1 MIIRR
6 AWVRATVGV
15 ALAIAVLAAVA
26 AAVLW
31 GVLRAS
37 LPRTT
42 GRIAVLGPTREVSIE
57 RDSLGIPVITGSSR
71 EDVAFATGFVHAQER
86 FFQMDLMRRAAAGEL
101 AALFGPA
108 AINSDREVRLHPFR
122 WVAREVVQRATA
134 REKAVLEAYRSGVNA
149 GLADLGAR
157 PPEYLLLRQ
166 VPRPWRD
173 DDTVLVV
180 IAMFLQLQQE
190 DSRGESSLGLVADL
204 LPSALAAFLAP
215 QGGEWDAPL
224 DGGALPA
231 ASMPG
236 PEVINLRG
244 GPAGHAAL
252 EVSGGRE
259 GDLRPGSN
267 NWAVAGR
274 RTMHGAAIVANDMH
288 LGIGLPP
295 PWYRAEL
302 RWPEGGRM
310 RHLAGVTLPGTPV
323 VVVGSNGRIA
333 WGFTNSYADFSDLIV
348 LDEVAGGYR
357 TPNGVCPFER
367 RVERIDVA
375 GRAVPELLEVDDTI
389 WGPVI
394 DRDHRGRRRAQRWTA
409 HDPEALNLGLLEME
423 FAEDVSAALAVGNCA
438 GIPGQNLVAGDAD
451 GVIGWTIAGRLP
463 LRLGCDGRRPARWD
477 DGGCRWDGLRASE
490 QTPRLVAPAEGII
503 WTANNRVVSEP
514 SLAVL
519 GDGGYGL
526 GARAGQIRDRLR
538 LLDRSGERDS
548 LALQLDDEARFL
560 TRWHDLLLD
569 TMNPTAL
576 AADGRRRDLRVLVAG
591 WGGHA
596 AVDSVG
602 YRIVR
607 AFRLKV
613 FELALDPLLAPCRA
627 ADKKFS
633 RGDLPQAESAVW
645 QLVTRRPLH
654 LLDSKFA
661 SWDELL
667 LAAADDVRVEV
678 AKSAG
683 SLDRATWGER
693 NTVRLR
699 HPLSAAVP
707 WLGRWLDD
715 DSIQLPGDGNMPRV
729 QGVGFGASER
739 MVVAPGRES
748 EGFFH
753 MPGGQSG
760 HPLSPHYRDMTRAWA
775 RGEPTPFSAGAPREV
790 LYLVP
795 ASPAEAAQRGDANSA
810 GPE

>member
-1 MIIRR
+1 M
-6 AWVRATVGV
+6 
-15 ALAIAVLAAVA
+15 AVVAAVA
-26 AAVLW
+26 GAVLW

-42 GRIAVLGPTREVSIE
+42 GRIAVLGPVREVAIS
-57 RDSLGIPVITGSSR
+57 RDSLGIPVIAGSSR

-86 FFQMDLMRRAAAGEL
+86 FFQMDLMRRVAAGEL
-101 AALFGPA
+101 AALLGPA
-108 AINSDREVRLHPFR
+108 ALASDRAVRLHPFR

-149 GLADLGAR
+149 GMKDLGAR

-173 DDTVLVV
+173 DDTVLVL
-180 IAMFLQLQQE
+180 IAMFLQLQQA
-190 DSRGESSLGLVADL
+190 DSHGESSLALVADL
-204 LPSALAAFLAP
+204 LPPALAAFLAP

-231 ASMPG
+231 APLPG
-236 PEVINLRG
+236 AEVVNLRG
-244 GPAGHAAL
+244 RPTTHARVESA
-252 EVSGGRE
+252 GGRE
-259 GDLRPGSN
+259 GDFRPGSN

-274 RTMHGAAIVANDMH
+274 RTVHRAAIVANDMH

-302 RWPEGGRM
+302 RWPEQGRM
-310 RHLAGVTLPGTPV
+310 RKVAGATLPGTPV
-323 VVVGSNGRIA
+323 VVVGSNGRAA

-348 LDEVAGGYR
+348 IEEVAGGYR

-375 GRAVPELLEVDDTI
+375 GRAVPDELDVDDTI

-409 HDPEALNLGLLEME
+409 HEPAAVNLGLLDME
-423 FAEDVSAALAVGNCA
+423 FAEDVSVALAVGNRA

-451 GVIGWTIAGRLP
+451 GAIGWTIAGRLP
-463 LRLGCDGRRPARWD
+463 LRLGCDGRLPVRWD
-477 DGGCRWDGLRASE
+477 DGGCRWDGLLPPE
-490 QTPRLVAPAEGII
+490 QTPRIVAPAEGIV
-503 WTANNRVVSEP
+503 WTANNRVVSP
-514 SLAVL
+514 PALAVL

-526 GARAGQIRDRLR
+526 GARAAQIRDRLR
-538 LLDRSGERDS
+538 LLDSAGERDS
-548 LALQLDDEARFL
+548 LVLQLDDEARFL
-560 TRWHDLLLD
+560 VRWHRVLLATL
-569 TMNPTAL
+569 NPAAL
-576 AADGRRRDLRVLVAG
+576 AAEGRRRDLRVLAAG

-607 AFRLKV
+607 AFRMKV
-613 FELALDPLLAPCRA
+613 FELALDPLLAPCLA

-633 RGDLPQAESAVW
+633 LRDLPQAESAVW
-645 QLVTRRPLH
+645 QLITRRPEH
-654 LLDSKFA
+654 LLDPKFA
-661 SWDELL
+661 SWEELL
-667 LAAADDVRVEV
+667 LAAADDVRVELT
-678 AKSAG
+678 KSAG
-683 SLDRATWGER
+683 SLDSATWGER
-693 NTVRLR
+693 NIVRLR
-699 HPLSAAVP
+699 HPLGAAVP

-715 DSIQLPGDGNMPRV
+715 DPIQLPGDGNMPRV
-729 QGVGFGASER
+729 QGPNFGASER

-790 LYLVP
+790 LVLAP
-795 ASPAEAAQRGDANSA
+795 APANGTAK
-810 GPE
+810 